1 MPGSRRGAA
10 AVEYA
15 IVLPA
20 FLMFVLGTFDCGRLI
35 WTYATLSRAVQ
46 AAARCAVLACNT
58 DIPTYAA
65 GQAWGLGLTSSA
77 FTVTTPLCGKNVS
90 GTLSFKFVIPWLYG
104 TSPYGSA
111 NTLTVTTSACYPS

>member
-1 MPGSRRGAA
+1 MSGSRRGTA

-20 FLMFVLGTFDCGRLI
+20 FLMFLFGLIDCGRLI
-35 WTYATLSRAVQ
+35 WTYATLSRAVE
-46 AAARCAVLACNT
+46 AAARCAVLSCNT

-65 GQAWGLGLTSSA
+65 GQAWGLGLTSSCC
-77 FTVTTPLCGKNVS
+77 TVTTPACGKQVS
-90 GTLSFKFVIPWLYG
+90 ATLTFTFVIPWFYG

-111 NTLTVTTSACYPS
+111 NSLTVTTSACYPA